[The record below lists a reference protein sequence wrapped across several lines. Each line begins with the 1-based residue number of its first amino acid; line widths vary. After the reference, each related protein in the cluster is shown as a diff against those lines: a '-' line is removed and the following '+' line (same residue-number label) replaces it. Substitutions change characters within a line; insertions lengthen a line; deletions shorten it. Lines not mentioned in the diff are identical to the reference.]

1 MFWFLKVFGERLF
14 CFYVCVIFI
23 FFLEKVFATGSLY
36 TTKAITAAEVPLL
49 GAWGSGLLLQLRA
62 PLFVRP
68 LHALLLGAGH
78 DGADE

>member
-1 MFWFLKVFGERLF
+1 MFWFLKLFGETFLF
-14 CFYVCVIFI
+14 LCLCYFYIF
-23 FFLEKVFATGSLY
+23 LAKVFTTGSLY